1 MMNNTFRHT
10 VSIEVDFEADFSFTA
25 DYENGEV
32 KVKPQSVISVRL
44 LEDNIAEKTKAEV
57 KKQLEEHFCKKSDWN

>member
-1 MMNNTFRHT
+1 MKNTFRST

-32 KVKPQSVISVRL
+32 KVKPESVISVRL
-44 LEDNIAEKTKAEV
+44 LDNSIVEKTKDEV
-57 KKQLEEHFCKKSDWN
+57 KKQLEEKFCKKSDWI